1 MSVAFQLVSHTL
13 RRFMQNDGMAR
24 AGYMAFAS
32 LLAFFPFMI
41 FLGALASFMGGL
53 DAIDEVMAFAVSF
66 LPRDVAETLEPLIG
80 ELLERRRGGMLT
92 VGLVGTMWAASV
104 ELEAFR
110 YALNR
115 AGSVPEGV
123 ADHLPIWQRQLKG
136 MFLILLGVSAFL
148 LAVLAVV
155 IGPMIWKLAAPVLD
169 IALTWKWLW
178 DGARYLLA
186 VFVLL
191 AVVTVL
197 YHWLPDTRPRWRHI
211 LPGAL
216 LASFGWLLLAS
227 LFSIF
232 LDRAEIFTVFYGGLG
247 SIIVTLLFL
256 LFSAADF
263 ILGAEFNA
271 VLRERRAG
279 A

>member
-216 LASFGWLLLAS
+216 LASLGWLLLAS

-232 LDRAEIFTVFYGGLG
+232 LDRVEIFTVFYGSLG

-256 LFSAADF
+256 FFSAADF
-263 ILGAEFNA
+263 ILGAEFNTA
-271 VLRERRAG
+271 LRERQAEV
-279 A
+279 

>member
-1 MSVAFQLVSHTL
+1 
-13 RRFMQNDGMAR
+13 
-24 AGYMAFAS
+24 
-32 LLAFFPFMI
+32 
-41 FLGALASFMGGL
+41 
-53 DAIDEVMAFAVSF
+53 
-66 LPRDVAETLEPLIG
+66 
-80 ELLERRRGGMLT
+80 
-92 VGLVGTMWAASV
+92 
-104 ELEAFR
+104 
-110 YALNR
+110 
-115 AGSVPEGV
+115 
-123 ADHLPIWQRQLKG
+123 
-136 MFLILLGVSAFL
+136 MFLVLLGVLAFL

-155 IGPMIWKLAAPVLD
+155 IGPMIWKLAVPVLD

-197 YHWLPDTRPRWRHI
+197 YHWLPDTRPRWSHI

-216 LASFGWLLLAS
+216 LASLGWLLLAS

-232 LDRAEIFTVFYGGLG
+232 LDRVEIFTVFYGSLG

-256 LFSAADF
+256 FFSAADF

-271 VLRERRAG
+271 ALRDRQVG
-279 A
+279 V

>member
-1 MSVAFQLVSHTL
+1 
-13 RRFMQNDGMAR
+13 
-24 AGYMAFAS
+24 
-32 LLAFFPFMI
+32 
-41 FLGALASFMGGL
+41 
-53 DAIDEVMAFAVSF
+53 
-66 LPRDVAETLEPLIG
+66 
-80 ELLERRRGGMLT
+80 
-92 VGLVGTMWAASV
+92 
-104 ELEAFR
+104 
-110 YALNR
+110 
-115 AGSVPEGV
+115 
-123 ADHLPIWQRQLKG
+123 
-136 MFLILLGVSAFL
+136 
-148 LAVLAVV
+148 
-155 IGPMIWKLAAPVLD
+155 MIWKLAAPVLD

-216 LASFGWLLLAS
+216 LASLGWLLLAS

-232 LDRAEIFTVFYGGLG
+232 LDRAEIFTVFYGSLG